1 MMRKIS
7 SDNSIIIKRN
17 DEIIKLSNFS
27 LYAFNF
33 FQLEIG

>member
-1 MMRKIS
+1 MVRKIS

-17 DEIIKLSNFS
+17 AEIIKLSNFS

-33 FQLEIG
+33 FQLEIE